1 MRKKLETIFNQY
13 VKNVLKKKTLL
24 MNVRMVF
31 GMDWIEF
38 VKDHNGVRPV
48 KSFKPVCSNSCFE
61 NKGSLTLYGWVE

>member
-1 MRKKLETIFNQY
+1 
-13 VKNVLKKKTLL
+13 

-38 VKDHNGVRPV
+38 VKDHKGVRPV
-48 KSFKPVCSNSCFE
+48 KSFKPACSNSCFE